1 VLGRRSSR
9 SDPYLRDPQPRPPQ
23 HSDRQRKPVDLMKYW
38 WFAPKKL
45 RHSKEYEV
53 MTWDGQLL
61 IAHYAQDQVAIMMTE
76 DEYEKAGIIASLS
89 HIRSILSETLR
100 RSLNP
105 KERSQLQRA
114 YQLSERVQTS
124 VRNRTPLEEDDREED

>member
-1 VLGRRSSR
+1 
-9 SDPYLRDPQPRPPQ
+9 
-23 HSDRQRKPVDLMKYW
+23 MKYW